1 MPIRDI
7 GMHRRTNTITPPLR
21 GQTIQGTTHVTQYNK
36 LKQASIFT
44 ASALALAVASA
55 SHAVDFEVG
64 DTKASVYG
72 YAKLDMIYDVDDKL
86 GNALTH
92 ENISLDGADGSDGH
106 TNLHA
111 YQSRIGFSTT
121 TPVAGSTLETKIEGD
136 FYGSGGGE
144 LRLRHA
150 YGSWNGILAGQTWT
164 NLYGFVAG
172 TPTIDFT
179 GTHGTGNQARQAQ
192 LRYTTGNF
200 SVSLEEPDALGGVVD
215 ADYTYVKANDING
228 TNVNTIA
235 SGDAAKSELPDLIA
249 RYTDT
254 SGPFKYSMSGVLRHL
269 GYDGDGMTGAPAN
282 LSGDD
287 TTTGWGITL
296 EGAMDVTEA
305 LTLRGGVIHGEG
317 LGDYQNVSPMP
328 SPAYVNANGDL
339 EAIEATGGTVGAS
352 LKAGPG
358 AINAAYS
365 ISTVDL
371 DEEQVAD
378 TANDTFE
385 TVHLNYIWS
394 PAERVSYGIETS
406 WVSRE
411 TKGGA
416 DGDATRIQGMVMYSF

>member
-1 MPIRDI
+1 M
-7 GMHRRTNTITPPLR
+7 
-21 GQTIQGTTHVTQYNK
+21 TIQNRF
-36 LKQASIFT
+36 KQTAIFS

-64 DTKASVYG
+64 DTTASVYG
-72 YAKLDMIYDVDDKL
+72 YAKLDMIYDVDAEL
-86 GNALTH
+86 GNSLVH
-92 ENISLDGADGSDGH
+92 ENIRLDDADGSDGH
-106 TNLHA
+106 TTLHA
-111 YQSRIGFSTT
+111 YQSRIGFKTS
-121 TPVAGSTLETKIEGD
+121 TPVAGSDLVTQIEGD

-150 YGSWNGILAGQTWT
+150 FGSWNGILAGQTWT

-200 SVSLEEPDALGGVVD
+200 AVSLEEPDALGGVVD
-215 ADYTYVKANDING
+215 ADYNFVRDVEFND
-228 TNVNTIA
+228 TVIA
-235 SGDAAKSELPDLIA
+235 EEVAGGDAAKSKLPDLIA

-254 SGPFKYSMSGVLRHL
+254 SGPFKYSASGVLRQL
-269 GYDGDGMTGAPAN
+269 EYDADGQANAPAN
-282 LSGDD
+282 WSDD
-287 TTTGWGITL
+287 TATGWGITL
-296 EGAMDVTEA
+296 EAAMDVTEA

-328 SPAYVNANGDL
+328 SPAYVNSDGEL
-339 EAIEATGGTVGAS
+339 EAIEATGGTFGAS

-371 DEEQVAD
+371 DDEEID
-378 TANDTFE
+378 GNDTFE

-394 PAERVSYGIETS
+394 PAERISYGIETS
-406 WVSRE
+406 WVGRE
-411 TKGGA
+411 TSGG
-416 DGDATRIQGMVMYSF
+416 DEGDAMRIQGMAMYSF

>member
-1 MPIRDI
+1 M
-7 GMHRRTNTITPPLR
+7 
-21 GQTIQGTTHVTQYNK
+21 TQYNK
-36 LKQASIFT
+36 LKQASVFT

-86 GNALTH
+86 GNALSH
-92 ENISLDGADGSDGH
+92 KNISLDGADGSDGH
-106 TNLHA
+106 TTLHA
-111 YQSRIGFSTT
+111 YQSRIGFSTS

-200 SVSLEEPDALGGVVD
+200 SVSLEEPDELGGNED
-215 ADYTYVKANDING
+215 ADYAYAKDVTVNG
-228 TNVNTIA
+228 AVIGQEAAT
-235 SGDAAKSELPDLIA
+235 GDAAKSELPDLIA

-254 SGPFKYSMSGVLRHL
+254 SGPFKYSMSGVLRQL
-269 GYDGDGMTGAPAN
+269 EYDADGQANAPAN
-282 LSGDD
+282 YGDD
-287 TTTGWGITL
+287 TATGWGITL
-296 EGAMDVTEA
+296 EAAMDVTEA

-317 LGDYQNVSPMP
+317 LGGYQNVSPMAA
-328 SPAYVNANGDL
+328 PAYVNSDGDL
-339 EAIEATGGTVGAS
+339 EAIEATGGTLGAS

-365 ISTVDL
+365 VSTVDL
-371 DEEQVAD
+371 DDEEIAD
-378 TANDTFE
+378 TANDTYE

-411 TKGGA
+411 TKGGD